1 MVKLLKKSARVEEA
15 ELSPVNIEDIH
26 TFNLRSVSAH
36 TRVPIYVQKAS
47 KRERERERERLGFVL
62 AYGSRKCGKGS
73 RKKAI
78 GRHETSKAAVKA
90 KGEACVRLLVL
101 SCSPFSKT
109 RCFRAENLSF
119 LIIEKVKKASHF

>member
-1 MVKLLKKSARVEEA
+1 MVVKLLKKSARVEEA

-26 TFNLRSVSAH
+26 TLNLRSVSAH

-47 KRERERERERLGFVL
+47 KKERERERLGFVL

-109 RCFRAENLSF
+109 RCFRAENSF